1 MKLTNLNSII
11 SIVAG
16 IIACITGI
24 YSINKP
30 TPVLTAYLT
39 DSIFYTP
46 PQYDKLMLKVI
57 AESGY
62 KKIYDRIDS
71 IANNTEFEE
80 KSKLVDDI
88 RKSILTP
95 FNSPF
100 QNGLEEYRKLIF
112 ISLYNSGDA
121 TAKNVYIDF
130 PEKVLVMVEDDKKE
144 KFEKPDI
151 ISRLTVPS
159 IRQNGNYRIW
169 AWAKNDKFDKKSI
182 IIGNEEQ
189 IAKIEYGEI
198 HFGRASDFASFYENN
213 ERIIKTVFIMI
224 IFLITLLLS
233 YHGLK
238 FIRSTLKT
246 K

>member
-1 MKLTNLNSII
+1 MKLTNLNSIT
-11 SIVAG
+11 SIIAG

-24 YSINKP
+24 YAINKP

-169 AWAKNDKFDKKSI
+169 A
-182 IIGNEEQ
+182 
-189 IAKIEYGEI
+189 
-198 HFGRASDFASFYENN
+198 
-213 ERIIKTVFIMI
+213 
-224 IFLITLLLS
+224 
-233 YHGLK
+233 
-238 FIRSTLKT
+238 
-246 K
+246 

>member
-11 SIVAG
+11 SIIAG

-24 YSINKP
+24 YAINKP

-100 QNGLEEYRKLIF
+100 QNGLE
-112 ISLYNSGDA
+112 
-121 TAKNVYIDF
+121 
-130 PEKVLVMVEDDKKE
+130 
-144 KFEKPDI
+144 
-151 ISRLTVPS
+151 
-159 IRQNGNYRIW
+159 
-169 AWAKNDKFDKKSI
+169 
-182 IIGNEEQ
+182 
-189 IAKIEYGEI
+189 
-198 HFGRASDFASFYENN
+198 
-213 ERIIKTVFIMI
+213 
-224 IFLITLLLS
+224 
-233 YHGLK
+233 
-238 FIRSTLKT
+238 
-246 K
+246 